1 MEPASKTGRYRRYR
15 RRKAR
20 PVRIAFLRREYRH
33 CRRARRRGFARLL
46 TERSV
51 STSVPEFARLF
62 AGGESHERTRL
73 GSGFR
78 SSQKSESD
86 FQRFLDD
93 SGLGKRGF
101 ARKINAVRWTS
112 LGFPPYKI
120 GRFGPNLCKTSG
132 FLANYGSKAHDISSL
147 GRNDQSGCCGRHTLF
162 NCGRSLRVPCRHR
175 CQKRT
180 PNPLTRGA
188 SLMRASEPQ
197 HAKRGVFLFIIKIVI
212 LMLVA

>member
-20 PVRIAFLRREYRH
+20 PVLIAFLRREYRH

-112 LGFPPYKI
+112 LGCRLENGPLFP
-120 GRFGPNLCKTSG
+120 GRRPTKRLVLCIFFECAFGRG
-132 FLANYGSKAHDISSL
+132 GSFSL
-147 GRNDQSGCCGRHTLF
+147 
-162 NCGRSLRVPCRHR
+162 P
-175 CQKRT
+175 
-180 PNPLTRGA
+180 
-188 SLMRASEPQ
+188 
-197 HAKRGVFLFIIKIVI
+197 IK
-212 LMLVA
+212 

>member
-147 GRNDQSGCCGRHTLF
+147 GRNDQSGCCGRHTRFKLWALAP
-162 NCGRSLRVPCRHR
+162 RSVSSSM
-175 CQKRT
+175 QKCT
-180 PNPLTRGA
+180 PNPLNKRP
-188 SLMRASEPQ
+188 SPMRASEP
-197 HAKRGVFLFIIKIVI
+197 
-212 LMLVA
+212 